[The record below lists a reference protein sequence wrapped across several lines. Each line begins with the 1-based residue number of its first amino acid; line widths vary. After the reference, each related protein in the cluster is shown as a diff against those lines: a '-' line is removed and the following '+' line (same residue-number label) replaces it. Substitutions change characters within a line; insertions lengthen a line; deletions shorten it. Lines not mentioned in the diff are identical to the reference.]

1 MTTSS
6 VTEAQVRAATLSM
19 GDSVRRRTGK
29 NIIDISA
36 LEDDVRT
43 ALNAAA
49 SAAAAQNETT

>member
-19 GDSVRRRTGK
+19 ADSVRRRTGK